1 LANLAFQKRAT
12 KTEAEF
18 DAEWRKKYGEKNA
31 ALIRQ
36 TVDDTMADY
45 LYLKSFAVKV

>member
-1 LANLAFQKRAT
+1 V
-12 KTEAEF
+12 KTEEEF
-18 DAEWRKKYGEKNA
+18 DAEWQKKYGEKRA

-36 TVDDTMADY
+36 TVDANMADY